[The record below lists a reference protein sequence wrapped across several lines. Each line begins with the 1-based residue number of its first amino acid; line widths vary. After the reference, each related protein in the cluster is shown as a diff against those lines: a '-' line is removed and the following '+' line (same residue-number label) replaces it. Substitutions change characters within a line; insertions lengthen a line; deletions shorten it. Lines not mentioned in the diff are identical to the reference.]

1 VHLLDTQYRMHPD
14 ISLFPSRTFY
24 DGLLKDGDG
33 MAGLRIQPWHKSALL
48 APYRFFDVKGRHSA
62 APKGHSLI
70 NLAEIDTA
78 MAIYTRLRTDFPD
91 YDFNGRIGI
100 ITPYKSQLRMLKER
114 FASRFGNDI
123 EEVVEFNTTDAYQG
137 REREIIIFS
146 CVRASPAGGVGFLQ
160 DIRRMNVG
168 LTRAKS
174 SLWVLGNSESLVR
187 GRYWKMLV
195 EDAQARD
202 SYTTGNVMEMLQKPS
217 SAFPANSLNV
227 KSMMDVD
234 SHKPQM
240 QIGNDS
246 RTPSTAP
253 SRQTSVSNG
262 ASNGSERPTHTTKP
276 PPVVKPQ
283 KADSKME
290 GVTYRFQDRVAN
302 KKRPAA
308 DTGSDAA
315 RQRLDSEDVDMA
327 DAEPPQASKSPGGL
341 DGTVS
346 RGETP
351 LSDKEKADTRVDGEG
366 KTKNTPVAPAVPP
379 PAAVRRKKKAADP
392 FLQRKR

>member
-1 VHLLDTQYRMHPD
+1 
-14 ISLFPSRTFY
+14 
-24 DGLLKDGDG
+24 
-33 MAGLRIQPWHKSALL
+33 
-48 APYRFFDVKGRHSA
+48 
-62 APKGHSLI
+62 
-70 NLAEIDTA
+70 
-78 MAIYTRLRTDFPD
+78 
-91 YDFNGRIGI
+91 
-100 ITPYKSQLRMLKER
+100 
-114 FASRFGNDI
+114 
-123 EEVVEFNTTDAYQG
+123 
-137 REREIIIFS
+137 
-146 CVRASPAGGVGFLQ
+146 
-160 DIRRMNVG
+160 MNVG

-234 SHKPQM
+234 SRKPQM

-246 RTPSTAP
+246 RTPSAAP
-253 SRQTSVSNG
+253 SRQASVSNG
-262 ASNGSERPTHTTKP
+262 AAYGSERSMHATKP
-276 PPVVKPQ
+276 QPQPPVKPQ
-283 KADSKME
+283 EADSKME

-302 KKRPAA
+302 SKKRPASE
-308 DTGSDAA
+308 TGNDAA

-327 DAEPPQASKSPGGL
+327 DAEPVETSNPIGGL
-341 DGTVS
+341 NGTVS

-351 LSDKEKADTRVDGEG
+351 LSDKEKADTRVDGDG
-366 KTKNTPVAPAVPP
+366 KTSRTPVAPTVPP

-392 FLQRKR
+392 FLPRKR

>member
-1 VHLLDTQYRMHPD
+1 
-14 ISLFPSRTFY
+14 
-24 DGLLKDGDG
+24 
-33 MAGLRIQPWHKSALL
+33 
-48 APYRFFDVKGRHSA
+48 
-62 APKGHSLI
+62 
-70 NLAEIDTA
+70 
-78 MAIYTRLRTDFPD
+78 
-91 YDFNGRIGI
+91 
-100 ITPYKSQLRMLKER
+100 
-114 FASRFGNDI
+114 
-123 EEVVEFNTTDAYQG
+123 
-137 REREIIIFS
+137 
-146 CVRASPAGGVGFLQ
+146 
-160 DIRRMNVG
+160 MNVG

-240 QIGNDS
+240 QIGNES
-246 RTPSTAP
+246 RAPSAAP
-253 SRQTSVSNG
+253 SRQASVSNG
-262 ASNGSERPTHTTKP
+262 PSNGSERPTHATKP
-276 PPVVKPQ
+276 QPPVQPQ
-283 KADSKME
+283 EADSKME

-302 KKRPAA
+302 NKKRPAS
-308 DTGSDAA
+308 DTGNDTA

-327 DAEPPQASKSPGGL
+327 DAEPVQASKGPGGL

-346 RGETP
+346 RSETP
-351 LSDKEKADTRVDGEG
+351 LSDQEKADTRVDGDG
-366 KTKNTPVAPAVPP
+366 KTKKTPVAPAAPP